1 MNCFSEKESKHSSKE
16 KKKKKKKNKEVREWM
31 YFQMAILSSE
41 VASVY
46 CIQHS
51 RHTFEKEKNRIFCE
65 IILPFFLGGGEEQQE
80 EA

>member
-1 MNCFSEKESKHSSKE
+1 
-16 KKKKKKKNKEVREWM
+16 M